1 MGMGDAVFSLARI
14 GLAAGEDAG
23 PPCRESVVSVPW
35 RVGVLADRA
44 QGRPREKSMA

>member
-14 GLAAGEDAG
+14 GLAAGEDA
-23 PPCRESVVSVPW
+23 
-35 RVGVLADRA
+35 DRA